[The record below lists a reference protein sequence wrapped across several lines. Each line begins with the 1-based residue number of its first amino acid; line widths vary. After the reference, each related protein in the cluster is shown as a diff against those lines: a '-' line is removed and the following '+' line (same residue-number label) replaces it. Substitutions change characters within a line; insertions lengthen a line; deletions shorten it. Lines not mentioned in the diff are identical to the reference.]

1 MFPLRFSWRM
11 GELALQDH
19 SHEEV
24 SRLLVERGCER
35 DWRAKG
41 TLYGAEIAAF
51 CVSYCI
57 VI

>member
-1 MFPLRFSWRM
+1 M
-11 GELALQDH
+11 GELALQDY